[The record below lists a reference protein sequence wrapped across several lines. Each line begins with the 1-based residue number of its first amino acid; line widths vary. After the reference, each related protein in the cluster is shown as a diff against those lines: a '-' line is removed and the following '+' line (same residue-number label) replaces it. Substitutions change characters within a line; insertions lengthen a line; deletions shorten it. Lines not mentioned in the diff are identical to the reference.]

1 MRAASAMAVTLALT
15 ANAVGAQT
23 LADQIVSCGGHGLA
37 MGVLGDILIEN
48 EGPSEYAD
56 DIIRSGNLL
65 YDGLEYF
72 YTVQSQCNVSFED
85 ASNQFT
91 LVGSG
96 LLEQHDPLRATGTAR
111 EEMLV
116 AFLGQWEACVTY
128 FGFDFLAEMN
138 ERRFTRASPCGW
150 RE

>member
-1 MRAASAMAVTLALT
+1 MAVSLALT
-15 ANAVGAQT
+15 THAVGEQT

-48 EGPSEYAD
+48 EGPSEYTD
-56 DIIRSGNLL
+56 NIIRSGNLL

-72 YTVQSQCNVSFED
+72 YAVQSQCNVTFEQ
-85 ASNQFT
+85 ASEQFAQS
-91 LVGSG
+91 GST
-96 LLEQHDPLRATGTAR
+96 LLEEHDPIRATGAAR

-116 AFLGQWEACVTY
+116 AFLGQWDECVTY
-128 FGFDFLAEMN
+128 FGFDFLVEMN
-138 ERRFTRASPCGW
+138 DRRFTRPSPCGW